1 MHIIHIVKNLYNQ
14 GVYVFQLK
22 VGHDLISKTYSFLN
36 FPKVIDH
43 FIVSGVLTKYNTIP
57 GGPNESLT

>member
-1 MHIIHIVKNLYNQ
+1 MHIFHIVKNLCNQ

-22 VGHDLISKTYSFLN
+22 VGRGLIRKTFSFLN

-43 FIVSGVLTKYNTIP
+43 LTVSGVLSKIQYY
-57 GGPNESLT
+57 S